1 MKLLKLDNSYQNMV
15 FKVGDEMDFDKKIK
29 DKNLIIYCSNNLEDF
44 AYEFKEYYYKN
55 IKESLDITEE
65 IKIIVALTDKILN
78 IVNEEKKEKGLNN
91 YAPLLPSIIR
101 KDDDLKILVLLTKDE
116 DNVWDI
122 KENIK
127 ADYWVVLNIKTLKIE
142 EFNKTS
148 DKSYLSKDFIKADRD
163 DAKEITKY
171 MINKKIEYKKYF
183 MYDLVKESM
192 IEQEK
197 YSKLIDD
204 KIKVDDK
211 YVNISDYIKA
221 DLEKEA
227 LSLIEDIT
235 DKMSELITRAKYSVI
250 TYYYDEL
257 FNRTVDEYLNDK
269 KISEEK
275 MDAIIEILKNY
286 YVGVLFTK

>member
-1 MKLLKLDNSYQNMV
+1 M
-15 FKVGDEMDFDKKIK
+15 IK
-29 DKNLIIYCSNNLEDF
+29 
-44 AYEFKEYYYKN
+44 
-55 IKESLDITEE
+55 
-65 IKIIVALTDKILN
+65 LTDKILN
-78 IVNEEKKEKGLNN
+78 IVNKEKKEKGLNN

-148 DKSYLSKDFIKADRD
+148 DKSYLFKDFIKADRD

-183 MYDLVKESM
+183 MDDLVKESM
-192 IEQEK
+192 MEQEK

-235 DKMSELITRAKYSVI
+235 DKMSDLIIRAKYSVI

-257 FNRTVDEYLNDK
+257 FNRTVDGYLNDK

-275 MDAIIEILKNY
+275 IDAIIEILKNY

>member
-1 MKLLKLDNSYQNMV
+1 M
-15 FKVGDEMDFDKKIK
+15 IK
-29 DKNLIIYCSNNLEDF
+29 
-44 AYEFKEYYYKN
+44 
-55 IKESLDITEE
+55 
-65 IKIIVALTDKILN
+65 LTDKILN
-78 IVNEEKKEKGLNN
+78 IVNEEKKIKGLNN

-127 ADYWVVLNIKTLKIE
+127 ADYWIVLNIKTLKIE

-148 DKSYLSKDFIKADRD
+148 DRSYLTNDFIKANRD

-183 MYDLVKESM
+183 MDDLVKESM
-192 IEQEK
+192 IKQEK

-235 DKMSELITRAKYSVI
+235 DKMSDLITRAKYSVI

-275 MDAIIEILKNY
+275 IDAIIEILKNY
-286 YVGVLFTK
+286 YVGVLFVK

>member
-1 MKLLKLDNSYQNMV
+1 M
-15 FKVGDEMDFDKKIK
+15 IK
-29 DKNLIIYCSNNLEDF
+29 
-44 AYEFKEYYYKN
+44 
-55 IKESLDITEE
+55 
-65 IKIIVALTDKILN
+65 LTDKILN
-78 IVNEEKKEKGLNN
+78 IVNEEKKIKGLNN

-116 DNVWDI
+116 DNVWNI

-148 DKSYLSKDFIKADRD
+148 DKSYLSKDFIKANRD

-183 MYDLVKESM
+183 MDDLVKESM
-192 IEQEK
+192 IKQEK
-197 YSKLIDD
+197 YSKLI
-204 KIKVDDK
+204 DDK

-275 MDAIIEILKNY
+275 IDAIIEILKNY

>member
-1 MKLLKLDNSYQNMV
+1 M
-15 FKVGDEMDFDKKIK
+15 IK
-29 DKNLIIYCSNNLEDF
+29 
-44 AYEFKEYYYKN
+44 
-55 IKESLDITEE
+55 
-65 IKIIVALTDKILN
+65 LTDKILN

-183 MYDLVKESM
+183 MDDLVKESM

-197 YSKLIDD
+197 YSKLI
-204 KIKVDDK
+204 DDK

-235 DKMSELITRAKYSVI
+235 DKMSDLITRAKYSVI

-275 MDAIIEILKNY
+275 IDAIIEILKNY

>member
-1 MKLLKLDNSYQNMV
+1 M
-15 FKVGDEMDFDKKIK
+15 IK
-29 DKNLIIYCSNNLEDF
+29 
-44 AYEFKEYYYKN
+44 
-55 IKESLDITEE
+55 
-65 IKIIVALTDKILN
+65 LTDKILN
-78 IVNEEKKEKGLNN
+78 IVNKEKKEKGLNN

-148 DKSYLSKDFIKADRD
+148 DKSYLFKDFIKADRD

-183 MYDLVKESM
+183 MDDLVKESM

-235 DKMSELITRAKYSVI
+235 DKMSDLIIRAKYSVI

-257 FNRTVDEYLNDK
+257 FNRTVDGYLNDK

-275 MDAIIEILKNY
+275 IDAIIEILKNY

>member
-1 MKLLKLDNSYQNMV
+1 
-15 FKVGDEMDFDKKIK
+15 
-29 DKNLIIYCSNNLEDF
+29 
-44 AYEFKEYYYKN
+44 
-55 IKESLDITEE
+55 
-65 IKIIVALTDKILN
+65 
-78 IVNEEKKEKGLNN
+78 
-91 YAPLLPSIIR
+91 
-101 KDDDLKILVLLTKDE
+101 
-116 DNVWDI
+116 
-122 KENIK
+122 
-127 ADYWVVLNIKTLKIE
+127 
-142 EFNKTS
+142 
-148 DKSYLSKDFIKADRD
+148 
-163 DAKEITKY
+163 

-183 MYDLVKESM
+183 MDDLVKESM

-235 DKMSELITRAKYSVI
+235 DKMSDLITRTKYSVI

-257 FNRTVDEYLNDK
+257 FNRTVDGYLNDK

-275 MDAIIEILKNY
+275 IDAIIEILKNY

>member
-1 MKLLKLDNSYQNMV
+1 M
-15 FKVGDEMDFDKKIK
+15 IK
-29 DKNLIIYCSNNLEDF
+29 
-44 AYEFKEYYYKN
+44 
-55 IKESLDITEE
+55 
-65 IKIIVALTDKILN
+65 LTDKILN
-78 IVNEEKKEKGLNN
+78 IVNEEKKIKGLNN

-116 DNVWDI
+116 DNVWNI

-148 DKSYLSKDFIKADRD
+148 DKSYLSKDFIKANRD

-183 MYDLVKESM
+183 MDDLVKESM
-192 IEQEK
+192 IKQEK
-197 YSKLIDD
+197 YSKLI
-204 KIKVDDK
+204 DDK

-235 DKMSELITRAKYSVI
+235 DKMSDLITRAKYSVI

-275 MDAIIEILKNY
+275 IDAIIEILKNY

>member
-1 MKLLKLDNSYQNMV
+1 M
-15 FKVGDEMDFDKKIK
+15 IK
-29 DKNLIIYCSNNLEDF
+29 
-44 AYEFKEYYYKN
+44 
-55 IKESLDITEE
+55 
-65 IKIIVALTDKILN
+65 LTDKILN
-78 IVNEEKKEKGLNN
+78 IVNEEKKIKGLNN

-148 DKSYLSKDFIKADRD
+148 DKSYLTKDFIKANRD
-163 DAKEITKY
+163 DAKEI
-171 MINKKIEYKKYF
+171 MD
-183 MYDLVKESM
+183 DLVKESM

-269 KISEEK
+269 KISDEK
-275 MDAIIEILKNY
+275 ICNNRDIKKLLCRSFVY
-286 YVGVLFTK
+286 

>member
-1 MKLLKLDNSYQNMV
+1 M
-15 FKVGDEMDFDKKIK
+15 IK
-29 DKNLIIYCSNNLEDF
+29 
-44 AYEFKEYYYKN
+44 
-55 IKESLDITEE
+55 
-65 IKIIVALTDKILN
+65 LTDKILN
-78 IVNEEKKEKGLNN
+78 IVNEEKKKKGLDN

-127 ADYWVVLNIKTLKIE
+127 ADYWVILNVKTLKIE

-148 DKSYLSKDFIKADRD
+148 NKNYLTKDFIKADMD
-163 DAKEITKY
+163 DAKEITRY
-171 MINKKIEYKKYF
+171 MIDKKIEYKKYF
-183 MYDLVKESM
+183 VTDLIKESM
-192 IEQEK
+192 PGQEK

-211 YVNISDYIKA
+211 YVNISDYIKS

-235 DKMSELITRAKYSVI
+235 DKMSDLITRAKYSTI
-250 TYYYDEL
+250 PYYYDEL
-257 FNRTVDEYLNDK
+257 FSRTIDEYLNHN

-275 MDAIIEILKNY
+275 IDAIIEILKNY
-286 YVGVLFTK
+286 YVGVLFVK

>member
-1 MKLLKLDNSYQNMV
+1 MV
-15 FKVGDEMDFDKKIK
+15 VQIS
-29 DKNLIIYCSNNLEDF
+29 LF
-44 AYEFKEYYYKN
+44 AQ
-55 IKESLDITEE
+55 
-65 IKIIVALTDKILN
+65 
-78 IVNEEKKEKGLNN
+78 
-91 YAPLLPSIIR
+91 
-101 KDDDLKILVLLTKDE
+101 
-116 DNVWDI
+116 
-122 KENIK
+122 
-127 ADYWVVLNIKTLKIE
+127 NIKTLKIE

-148 DKSYLSKDFIKADRD
+148 DKSYLFKDFIKADRD

-183 MYDLVKESM
+183 MDDLVKESM
-192 IEQEK
+192 IKQEK

-235 DKMSELITRAKYSVI
+235 DKMSDLITRAKYSVI

-269 KISEEK
+269 KIKIWKTKVRGKLHLRECILYMRK
-275 MDAIIEILKNY
+275 MRRNNQIMVKLTYILLHQKQTGQLNQQ
-286 YVGVLFTK
+286 

>member
-1 MKLLKLDNSYQNMV
+1 M
-15 FKVGDEMDFDKKIK
+15 IK
-29 DKNLIIYCSNNLEDF
+29 
-44 AYEFKEYYYKN
+44 
-55 IKESLDITEE
+55 
-65 IKIIVALTDKILN
+65 LTDKILN
-78 IVNEEKKEKGLNN
+78 IVNDAKKVKGLNN

-148 DKSYLSKDFIKADRD
+148 DKSYLTKDFIKANRD

-171 MINKKIEYKKYF
+171 MINKKIEYKEYF
-183 MYDLVKESM
+183 MADLVKESM
-192 IEQEK
+192 IKQKK
-197 YSKLIDD
+197 YSKLI
-204 KIKVDDK
+204 DDK

-275 MDAIIEILKNY
+275 IDAIIEILKNY